1 MAKKTKAEYETE
13 LVDHIL
19 AVGLES
25 SMSMYGEGRKRNN
38 LYYQFTLKNGT
49 QRHWTN
55 MSLENLKRLE
65 IWEGDE

>member
-1 MAKKTKAEYETE
+1 MAKKTKADYETE

-19 AVGLES
+19 AVGLEG
-25 SMSMYGEGRKRNN
+25 SMSMYGEGKKRNN

-55 MSLENLKRLE
+55 MSAENLQKLGIGE
-65 IWEGDE
+65 